1 VEVGSGTH
9 AAGKMIAE
17 LRVRSQTGASIV
29 GIERDGTS
37 IVNPGPH
44 EELES
49 GDQVLLIGSEDQLQ
63 AARELLTGQK
73 PGG

>member
-1 VEVGSGTH
+1 
-9 AAGKMIAE
+9 MIAE
-17 LRVRSQTGASIV
+17 LRVRTQTGASIV

-37 IVNPGPH
+37 IVNPGPY

-63 AARELLTGQK
+63 AARELLTAQK
-73 PGG
+73 PLT